1 MKLRTNERTT
11 IHIKNM
17 PEMWPGVMTVY
28 QISAD
33 KMYRLRVKLK
43 ARLKKTPEDDIERRQ
58 MLTRKIEMLN
68 IIIPEMRILINQL
81 KS

>member
-1 MKLRTNERTT
+1 MT
-11 IHIKNM
+11 I
-17 PEMWPGVMTVY
+17 Y

-43 ARLKKTPEDDIERRQ
+43 ARLRKTPENEIERRQ

-68 IIIPEMRILINQL
+68 IIIQEMRALIDFEKNL
-81 KS
+81 